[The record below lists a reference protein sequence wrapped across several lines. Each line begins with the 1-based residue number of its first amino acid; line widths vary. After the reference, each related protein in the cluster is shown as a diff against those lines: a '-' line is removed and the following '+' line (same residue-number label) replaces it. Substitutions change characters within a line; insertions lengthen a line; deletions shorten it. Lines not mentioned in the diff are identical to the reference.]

1 MADTLDIITLAEG
14 RAAVNLHASD
24 TTQDAEVAAYIT
36 AVSRRLDQAVGPVV
50 VRTITAETHDGSAA
64 TVRLYHPPVFSVT
77 SVTEYVDTTGT
88 VLTAEAVGVATTA
101 NNYVL
106 NARYGILTRR
116 SGGSDVSFS
125 YGRSRVVITYV
136 AGRYANTAAV
146 DPLFKSAATIMVA
159 HLWRRE
165 QSAEPMT
172 AYQRSHG
179 VAIPRVVREM
189 LADEWRLPVM
199 AG

>member
-24 TTQDAEVAAYIT
+24 TSQDTEVAAYIT

-50 VRTITAETHDGSAA
+50 VRTITAETHDGTGAF
-64 TVRLYHPPVFSVT
+64 VRLHHPPVSSVT
-77 SVTEYVDTTGT
+77 SVTEYLATTGT

-101 NNYVL
+101 NNYTL
-106 NARYGILTRR
+106 DARYGILTRR
-116 SGGSDVSFS
+116 SGGTDTSWS
-125 YGRSRVVITYV
+125 YGRSRVVVTYV
-136 AGRYANTAAV
+136 AGRYTNTGSV
-146 DPLFKSAATIMVA
+146 DALFKSAASIMVA

-165 QSAEPMT
+165 QASEPMT

-179 VAIPRVVREM
+179 TAIPKVVREM
-189 LADEWRLPVM
+189 LADEWRLPAV
-199 AG
+199 A